1 MAGVDMSGQVFK
13 SFLVATL
20 LSLVATPPVQAGDLP
35 VSYVVLG
42 EDGHAGARLVTADHV
57 CPPIVI
63 DGRALSMAVRAPAET
78 LPQRP
83 TQSSPALSKPSAFP
97 VTICE
102 ASIPPRTKHASVLGR
117 ALPLAHRRIDRIVV
131 IGDTGCRLK
140 AADNAYQ
147 ACRDPAAFAFA
158 KVAAQ
163 AAAWKPDMVIHVG
176 DYHYRE
182 NPCPADRQALCGGS
196 PWGYGWDAWNAD
208 FFGPGA
214 PLLAA
219 APLLLARGN
228 HENCNRAGQGWFRL
242 LDARPLTPGHDCN
255 DPTRD
260 FEGDYSA
267 PYAVPLGGGV
277 QVVVMDLAIA
287 GGAALAPG
295 DPRAVQFR
303 SAYGE
308 LLRLSKQAP
317 STIMITHKPILGF
330 GALSANGKVTLTP
343 GNQAIQSVF
352 ATETPRMFPS
362 GVDLLLAGHIH
373 LWEQVSFASDHP
385 SQFITGFSGT
395 LEDIVP
401 MPPSVPTGASPAP
414 GAVVDHFSSWIDG
427 FGFMTLER
435 AGPRRWT
442 AKVWNLAGQVVNLCR
457 IDGPHS
463 SCDRAQVH

>member
-1 MAGVDMSGQVFK
+1 MSGQVFK
-13 SFLVATL
+13 SFLVTTL
-20 LSLVATPPVQAGDLP
+20 LSLIATPPVQAGEP
-35 VSYVVLG
+35 PPIAYVILG
-42 EDGHAGARLVTADHV
+42 ENGLATARLITADPA
-57 CPPIVI
+57 CPSILI
-63 DGRALSMAVRAPAET
+63 DGRAAPMAVRAPAET

-83 TQSSPALSKPSAFP
+83 TQSSPALSKSSAFP

-102 ASIPPRTKHASVLGR
+102 ASIQPRTKHASVLGR
-117 ALPLAHRRIDRIVV
+117 PLPLARRRIDRIVV

-158 KVAAQ
+158 KIAAQ
-163 AAAWKPDMVIHVG
+163 AAAWKPDLVIHVG

-182 NPCPADRQALCGGS
+182 SVCPADKQALCGGS

-214 PLLAA
+214 PLLTV
-219 APLLLARGN
+219 APLVLARGN

-255 DPTRD
+255 DPARD
-260 FEGDYSA
+260 FDGDYSA
-267 PYAVPLGGGV
+267 PYAVPLGGGD
-277 QVVVMDLAIA
+277 QIVVMDLAVA
-287 GGAALAPG
+287 GGQALAAD
-295 DPRAVQFR
+295 DPRAAQYR
-303 SAYGE
+303 SAYE
-308 LLRLSKQAP
+308 DLARLAKQAR
-317 STIMITHKPILGF
+317 STIMVTHKPVLGF
-330 GALSANGKVTLTP
+330 GALPANGNVILTP

-352 ATETPRMFPS
+352 GAETPRMFPP

-373 LWEQVSFASDHP
+373 VWEQVSFASDHP

-395 LEDIVP
+395 QEDTVP
-401 MPPSVPTGASPAP
+401 MPAVVPPGVEPAP

-442 AKVWNLAGQVVNLCR
+442 AKVWNLAGQVVNTCR
-457 IDGPHS
+457 IDGRHS